1 MLKQNSNENVVANLN
16 REMIN
21 IKEGLAKNLSA
32 DECTKSLLLKANN
45 RIKDLEIELIK
56 SNNKIKVLTR

>member
-1 MLKQNSNENVVANLN
+1 MH
-16 REMIN
+16 N

-45 RIKDLEIELIK
+45 RIKDLEVELIK
-56 SNNKIKVLTR
+56 SNNKIKVLSRQSDNYLQ